1 MNSCDYNK
9 CLTYTV
15 RAGENCTHLALW
27 LASVSPLTQD
37 HNIGVVSLLA
47 LPAYQF
53 LHSHLLRACSR
64 KRLEGCAWFL
74 SSVSSS
80 VFRKCSKANPSCA
93 DFLCQSNHCTQ
104 LHYQYA
110 YLLSLLLPVSC
121 VQFQVH
127 RTCCYDVPNIRK
139 YHSSRD
145 PHITGSPAQKMA
157 VFSLSRLRFQIC
169 FILLLSIT
177 FIVSVTIF
185 VFGIRSESSKVW
197 FHNFAKLITFQK
209 VRNQTLINMTSFTR
223 HNTVNQQTSDTKHTA
238 VTTMIRH
245 NVTDTLSMESM
256 TAVPVKESS
265 SICYHEAYPHNYRF
279 IIDEPHKCEQENPF
293 LVLMVPV
300 APHELEAR
308 NAIRSTWG
316 NESVVQN
323 KTITVV
329 FSLGLPGNEV
339 EKQQEELRLESQQ
352 YHDLIQ
358 SDFMDSYLNLTI
370 KTMVIMDWLATRCP
384 QASYAMKVDSD
395 MFLNLENLMSLLLR
409 PDTPKENYM
418 TGKIMWNIPVIRDK
432 NSKWYVSKELY
443 AEDYYP
449 TYPLGMGYVFS
460 NDLSQ
465 KIVEV
470 SKEIKPFNIEDAYV
484 GACLKRIGISPS
496 DPPNPSQFKG
506 YFSGKYKREEF
517 ASVITTILN
526 SPQQLITFWQD
537 LKRPT

>member
-1 MNSCDYNK
+1 
-9 CLTYTV
+9 
-15 RAGENCTHLALW
+15 
-27 LASVSPLTQD
+27 
-37 HNIGVVSLLA
+37 
-47 LPAYQF
+47 
-53 LHSHLLRACSR
+53 
-64 KRLEGCAWFL
+64 
-74 SSVSSS
+74 
-80 VFRKCSKANPSCA
+80 
-93 DFLCQSNHCTQ
+93 
-104 LHYQYA
+104 
-110 YLLSLLLPVSC
+110 
-121 VQFQVH
+121 
-127 RTCCYDVPNIRK
+127 
-139 YHSSRD
+139 
-145 PHITGSPAQKMA
+145 MA
-157 VFSLSRLRFQIC
+157 VFSLSRLRFQSC

-177 FIVSVTIF
+177 FIVSATVF
-185 VFGIRSESSKVW
+185 VFGIRSESSKLW
-197 FHNFAKLITFQK
+197 FHNFAKLTTFQK
-209 VRNQTLINMTSFTR
+209 VRNQTLINMTCLTR
-223 HNTVNQQTSDTKHTA
+223 HDRAIKQLMSDAKHTA
-238 VTTMIRH
+238 NRH
-245 NVTDTLSMESM
+245 VTDTLSMESM

-279 IIDEPHKCEQENPF
+279 IIDEPHKCDQENPF

-329 FSLGLPGNEV
+329 FSLGLPGIET
-339 EKQQEELRLESQQ
+339 EKQQKELRLESER

-358 SDFMDSYLNLTI
+358 SDFMDTYLNLTI
-370 KTMVIMDWLATRCP
+370 KTMVIMDWLATRCL

-395 MFLNLENLMSLLLR
+395 MFLNLENLINLLLA

-418 TGKIMWNIPVIRDK
+418 TGKIMWNIPVIRDDS
-432 NSKWYVSKELY
+432 SKWYVPRELY

-484 GACLKRIGISPS
+484 GACLERIGISPS
-496 DPPNPSQFKG
+496 DPPNPSQFKD

-537 LKRPT
+537 LKGPHKGLGGKILITDDIWDIFG

>member
-1 MNSCDYNK
+1 MS
-9 CLTYTV
+9 T
-15 RAGENCTHLALW
+15 
-27 LASVSPLTQD
+27 
-37 HNIGVVSLLA
+37 
-47 LPAYQF
+47 
-53 LHSHLLRACSR
+53 
-64 KRLEGCAWFL
+64 
-74 SSVSSS
+74 
-80 VFRKCSKANPSCA
+80 
-93 DFLCQSNHCTQ
+93 
-104 LHYQYA
+104 
-110 YLLSLLLPVSC
+110 
-121 VQFQVH
+121 
-127 RTCCYDVPNIRK
+127 
-139 YHSSRD
+139 
-145 PHITGSPAQKMA
+145 
-157 VFSLSRLRFQIC
+157 FSLSRLRFQSC

-185 VFGIRSESSKVW
+185 VFGLESSKVW
-197 FHNFAKLITFQK
+197 FHNFTKLITFQTAK
-209 VRNQTLINMTSFTR
+209 NHTLIRMTSFTR
-223 HNTVNQQTSDTKHTA
+223 HNNTVNQQTSDTKHTA
-238 VTTMIRH
+238 VTTMLRH
-245 NVTDTLSMESM
+245 NVTDMLSLESM
-256 TAVPVKESS
+256 TAVPVKEASS
-265 SICYHEAYPHNYRF
+265 FRYHEAYPHNYRF

-323 KTITVV
+323 KNITVV
-329 FSLGLPGNEV
+329 FSLGLPGIEA

-358 SDFMDSYLNLTI
+358 SNFMDTYINLTI

-395 MFLNLENLMSLLLR
+395 MFLNLENLMTLLLR
-409 PDTPKENYM
+409 PDSPKENYM
-418 TGKIMWNIPVIRDK
+418 TGKVMWHIPVIRDK
-432 NSKWYVSKELY
+432 NSKWYVPKELY
-443 AEDYYP
+443 DEDYYP

-460 NDLSQ
+460 NDLSG

-484 GACLKRIGISPS
+484 GACLKQIGISPS
-496 DPPNPSQFKG
+496 TPPNPSQFKD
-506 YFSGKYKREEF
+506 YFRGKYKRKEF

>member
-1 MNSCDYNK
+1 
-9 CLTYTV
+9 
-15 RAGENCTHLALW
+15 
-27 LASVSPLTQD
+27 
-37 HNIGVVSLLA
+37 
-47 LPAYQF
+47 
-53 LHSHLLRACSR
+53 
-64 KRLEGCAWFL
+64 
-74 SSVSSS
+74 
-80 VFRKCSKANPSCA
+80 
-93 DFLCQSNHCTQ
+93 
-104 LHYQYA
+104 
-110 YLLSLLLPVSC
+110 
-121 VQFQVH
+121 
-127 RTCCYDVPNIRK
+127 
-139 YHSSRD
+139 
-145 PHITGSPAQKMA
+145 MA
-157 VFSLSRLRFQIC
+157 AFSLSRLRFQSC

-177 FIVSVTIF
+177 FIVSATVF
-185 VFGIRSESSKVW
+185 VFGFRSESSKVW
-197 FHNFAKLITFQK
+197 FHNFTKLTTFQK
-209 VRNQTLINMTSFTR
+209 VRNQTLKNMACLTR
-223 HNTVNQQTSDTKHTA
+223 HNRTIKQLMSDSKHTA
-238 VTTMIRH
+238 NGH
-245 NVTDTLSMESM
+245 NGSDTHSMESM
-256 TAVPVKESS
+256 TAVPVKEAS
-265 SICYHEAYPHNYRF
+265 SICYHEAYPHNYGF

-323 KTITVV
+323 KTIMVV
-329 FSLGLPGNEV
+329 FSLGLPGIEA

-395 MFLNLENLMSLLLR
+395 MFLNLENLMNLLLA

-432 NSKWYVSKELY
+432 NSKWYVPKELY
-443 AEDYYP
+443 DEDYYP

-460 NDLSQ
+460 IDLSE

-484 GACLKRIGISPS
+484 GACLERIGITPS
-496 DPPNPSQFKG
+496 DPPNPAQFKD
-506 YFSGKYKREEF
+506 YFSGTYKRKEF
-517 ASVITTILN
+517 ASVITTILY

-537 LKRPT
+537 LKGLHKGLGAERLKTDNIWDIFG